1 MADETSAGM
10 VLFREES
17 GRKVFL
23 LLHYPSGH
31 WDFVKGRIE
40 KGESPKDAA
49 LREAREETGIT
60 DIAFLDGY
68 EETIQYRYQY
78 NGRAIQK
85 EVIFFLAKTG
95 TTQITL
101 SDEHLDFTW
110 LEFDE
115 AYKKI
120 TYQNARN
127 LLVKAKSLAFA

>member
-1 MADETSAGM
+1 VADETSAGM

-78 NGRAIQK
+78 NGRTIQK